1 MAFDFGFLDASILIF
16 DVGNFGLFIQ
26 CAKELEEEKRHMEE
40 HMHQKVT
47 ALEQMFQDQMSEL
60 MRKLAEKGSAEPGNS
75 VNVENG
81 ATEDMDATNAA
92 HSRLE
97 ATNLR
102 KGGFYLCCD

>member
-1 MAFDFGFLDASILIF
+1 VAFDFGFLDASILIF

-75 VNVENG
+75 VNVEN
-81 ATEDMDATNAA
+81 ATNAA
-92 HSRLE
+92 HW
-97 ATNLR
+97 R